1 MNFKSIANV
10 GDCTSLDP
18 CSIIAMMS
26 ASLANND
33 FLCILQ
39 MAKRSNPLRQLLK
52 PSNVLIPI
60 GIGIVI
66 VAFFLIRDF
75 NEQKE
80 ALSAINWTWTSTL
93 WIGVAL
99 VMVALRD
106 IGYMI
111 RIRILTEKKLNWR
124 QAFDVIMLW
133 EFASSVTP
141 SIVGGSSIAIFII
154 NKEKISLGRS
164 TAVVMITAFLDE
176 LFYVLMIPLLLLIVG
191 WSTLFPLELQKEV
204 FGITLGARE
213 IFIVGYVFILALI
226 SLIWLAI
233 FRYPEAAKR
242 LMVGVFSIPF
252 LRKWR
257 RGAVDTGNELIVTSV
272 ELRSKPWSFWFS
284 AFVATFLSWTARF
297 WVVNFLI
304 LAFTLTDISIVDH
317 FLIYAR
323 QLVMW
328 VILLISPTPGGAG
341 VAEVAFSG
349 FLQQFISPL
358 GLAISIGVI
367 WRIMTYYPYLLI
379 GAIVL
384 PRWIQRVY
392 LGRKLISFKKP

>member
-1 MNFKSIANV
+1 
-10 GDCTSLDP
+10 
-18 CSIIAMMS
+18 MS

-141 SIVGGSSIAIFII
+141 SIVGVSSIAIFII

-176 LFYVLMIPLLLLIVG
+176 LFYVLMVPLLLLIVG

-204 FGITLGARE
+204 FGIPLGARE

-272 ELRSKPWSFWFS
+272 ELRSKPGSFWFS